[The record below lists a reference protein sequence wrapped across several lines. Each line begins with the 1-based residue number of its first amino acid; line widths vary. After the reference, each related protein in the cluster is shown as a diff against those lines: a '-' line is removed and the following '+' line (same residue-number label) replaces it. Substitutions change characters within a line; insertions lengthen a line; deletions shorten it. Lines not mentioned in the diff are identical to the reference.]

1 MRPRSFRPRASRI
14 CTTHH
19 RKRPRHPSGEAC
31 HLSTRIT
38 ERSRPAAKTTASG
51 PIPRVQ
57 PARDTASSRG
67 GGSCNAPVFNGT
79 VFAAPDNRPTAIA
92 DRPTRT
98 KEDRRKKN
106 LRPYR
111 PEKASSPTDRKDR
124 ASPPVA
130 RIKNTAVH
138 CTAVYLLGIWPIASR
153 GDRDT
158 RFFMQPNVGITATPQ
173 FAPTLP
179 APAVFLRK
187 TLRPSMLRRQ
197 KGRSSGSSRFTSGAA
212 GVCTGCCD

>member
-111 PEKASSPTDRKDR
+111 PAKLPDRPQRPGNSPCRPHKKHGSAMHCRVSSRDMAD
-124 ASPPVA
+124 
-130 RIKNTAVH
+130 
-138 CTAVYLLGIWPIASR
+138 ASR
-153 GDRDT
+153 GDRGT

>member
-1 MRPRSFRPRASRI
+1 MTRGKGSDPFPRCI
-14 CTTHH
+14 LT
-19 RKRPRHPSGEAC
+19 
-31 HLSTRIT
+31 
-38 ERSRPAAKTTASG
+38 
-51 PIPRVQ
+51 
-57 PARDTASSRG
+57 
-67 GGSCNAPVFNGT
+67 NAPSVFPSPRIPNLHDTPSETPATPVWRSLPSFNPYHRAEPPGGENDRIGPNTAGPTGSGHGLFPRRRFMQRTGFQRNGIR
-79 VFAAPDNRPTAIA
+79 RPGQ
-92 DRPTRT
+92 
-98 KEDRRKKN
+98 
-106 LRPYR
+106 
-111 PEKASSPTDRKDR
+111 PTDRKDR
-124 ASPPVA
+124 ATPPVA
-130 RIKNTAVH
+130 RIKNTAVQ

>member
-111 PEKASSPTDRKDR
+111 PAKLPDRPQRPGNSPCRPHKKHGSAMHCRVSSRDMADRFSRRPRHTFFHAAQRRDNR
-124 ASPPVA
+124 H
-130 RIKNTAVH
+130 TAVRTH
-138 CTAVYLLGIWPIASR
+138 APRACGIPAENAPSVY
-153 GDRDT
+153 
-158 RFFMQPNVGITATPQ
+158 
-173 FAPTLP
+173 APP
-179 APAVFLRK
+179 SEGKVVRIVEVHLR
-187 TLRPSMLRRQ
+187 SGRRLH
-197 KGRSSGSSRFTSGAA
+197 R
-212 GVCTGCCD
+212 